1 MVVMRPVHVS
11 IASALGS
18 GPTTWVK
25 LRLFPVGGTETVHA
39 PFAAV
44 HSFEQL
50 QLHFPPSLV
59 SIVIESTP
67 VNPAPCVARRLRPA
81 ARACGTDLWALRWSE
96 PRCSPP
102 PSGWAWLPA
111 PTAQP
116 RRTPRAQRF
125 HRR

>member
-18 GPTTWVK
+18 GPTTCVK

-67 VNPAPCVARRLRPA
+67 VNPARTM
-81 ARACGTDLWALRWSE
+81 CGTPLA
-96 PRCSPP
+96 
-102 PSGWAWLPA
+102 
-111 PTAQP
+111 T
-116 RRTPRAQRF
+116 RRTRMWHGPVGAAVVGAQV
-125 HRR
+125 